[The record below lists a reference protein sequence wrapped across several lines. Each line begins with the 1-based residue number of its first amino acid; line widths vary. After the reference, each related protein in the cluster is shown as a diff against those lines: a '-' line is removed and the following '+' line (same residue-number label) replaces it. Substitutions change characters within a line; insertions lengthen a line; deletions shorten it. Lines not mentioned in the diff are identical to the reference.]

1 MVHFASVKKTK
12 QVLDVLNF
20 DHCSYQQF
28 YSVILC
34 IFMKDFKSWSKC
46 LEKVWNKL
54 PQIN

>member
-1 MVHFASVKKTK
+1 MVHFASVKKMK

-34 IFMKDFKSWSKC
+34 IFMKDFKS
-46 LEKVWNKL
+46 
-54 PQIN
+54 